1 MIQIPRIGAPD
12 EPVLERTEC
21 ALWGGQQLELILT
34 VPPGHLRRN
43 SDPETGLA
51 LLDAG

>member
-1 MIQIPRIGAPD
+1 MIQIPCIGAPD

-21 ALWGGQQLELILT
+21 ALWGEQQLELVLT
-34 VPPGHLRRN
+34 LPPGHLRRN